1 LVPSGKPCRVGQL
14 GLDRFVFFQLRA
26 RAFLADVEQAGPVL
40 PAAAVEQGQRLA
52 RLHAHH
58 VQVVGDGFRQVDDG
72 AGGKR
77 LGAVKTWHG

>member
-1 LVPSGKPCRVGQL
+1 LRQRDRVGQL
-14 GLDRFVFFQLRA
+14 GLDRLVFFQLRA
-26 RAFLADVEQAGPVL
+26 RALLADIEQAGTVL
-40 PAAAVEQGQRLA
+40 PAAAVEQGQRIA

-58 VQVVGDGFRQVDDG
+58 VQVMGNRVRQVDDG